1 MKRYKNSGTKLTI
14 VVKNKRA
21 SGWTKAWFYC
31 RVPSW
36 RKECL
41 CPALPYER
49 CGLSDKASD

>member
-1 MKRYKNSGTKLTI
+1 MKRYKSSGTKLTI

-41 CPALPYER
+41 CPETPI
-49 CGLSDKASD
+49 